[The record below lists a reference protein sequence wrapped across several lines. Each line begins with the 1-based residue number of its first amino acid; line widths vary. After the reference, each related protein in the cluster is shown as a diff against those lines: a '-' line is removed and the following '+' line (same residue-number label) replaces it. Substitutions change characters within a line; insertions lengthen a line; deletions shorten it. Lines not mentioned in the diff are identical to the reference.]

1 MLVQKISKPGEM
13 ISYFLKLLDK
23 FPSHMFRAKWQNTQ
37 LKSLVKNLP
46 LKHYITVHDFS
57 ENFKCKEQTE
67 IQSDYFQKQEV
78 SIHVTLIYRYAMLN
92 ADGVQSTTDDTH
104 VITNIYM
111 SFQTTKN
118 MITILLTMCKIK
130 LQNIYDRFLVM

>member
-37 LKSLVKNLP
+37 LKSLVNNLP
-46 LKHYITVHDFS
+46 LKHCTTVHDFS

-78 SIHVTLIYRYAMLN
+78 SIHVTLIY
-92 ADGVQSTTDDTH
+92 
-104 VITNIYM
+104 
-111 SFQTTKN
+111 
-118 MITILLTMCKIK
+118 
-130 LQNIYDRFLVM
+130 

>member
-46 LKHYITVHDFS
+46 LKHCITVHDFS

-78 SIHVTLIYRYAMLN
+78 SIHVTLIYRHAMLN
-92 ADGVQSTTDDTH
+92 ADGVQSRPM
-104 VITNIYM
+104 IPMSLRNIYM
-111 SFQTTKN
+111 LFQTTKN

-130 LQNIYDRFLVM
+130 LQNIYDRFRVM

>member
-1 MLVQKISKPGEM
+1 MLVEKISKPGEM

-78 SIHVTLIYRYAMLN
+78 SIHVTLIYRHTMLN
-92 ADGVQSTTDDTH
+92 ADGVQSTIDDPH

-111 SFQTTKN
+111 LFQTTKN